1 MNTFACTCLSIC
13 LAAAAA
19 VMTPAL
25 AQQRPAS
32 AGPADPQL
40 IEDLI
45 AANRILAMQ
54 GVVDAMGHVSVRHNR
69 DPNRYLMSLAR
80 APELVTEADIME
92 YDLDSNPVRDPG
104 RRQYSER
111 YIHGEIY
118 KLRPDVF
125 AVVHAHTPSVVPFTV
140 SRVPLRAIAHSG
152 GFLAEGLPTFEI
164 REAGGMTDMLVSN
177 AAFGRALAE
186 KLGDKPAI
194 LLRGHGMAVTGKSLP
209 YVVGRSIYLGV
220 AAKLQAEAIA
230 LGGAITYLDPEE
242 GRKIEAR
249 RDYIRPWELWKRH
262 AMGK

>member
-1 MNTFACTCLSIC
+1 MKTLTPTFFHVCFAI
-13 LAAAAA
+13 AALVAA
-19 VMTPAL
+19 PAL

-69 DPNRYLMSLAR
+69 DPNRYLMAMAR

-125 AVVHAHTPSVVPFTV
+125 AVVHAHTSSVVPFTV
-140 SRVPLRAIAHSG
+140 SSVPLRAIAHSG
-152 GFLAEGLPTFEI
+152 GFLAEGLPMYEI
-164 REAGGMTDMLVSN
+164 RDGGGMTDMLVSN
-177 AAFGRALAE
+177 AKFGRALAE

-194 LLRGHGMAVTGKSLP
+194 LMRGHGVAVVGKSLP

-220 AAKLQAEAIA
+220 AAKLQAEAVA
-230 LGGAITYLDPEE
+230 LGGTVTYLDAEE

-249 RDYIRPWELWKRH
+249 RDYIRPWELWKRQ